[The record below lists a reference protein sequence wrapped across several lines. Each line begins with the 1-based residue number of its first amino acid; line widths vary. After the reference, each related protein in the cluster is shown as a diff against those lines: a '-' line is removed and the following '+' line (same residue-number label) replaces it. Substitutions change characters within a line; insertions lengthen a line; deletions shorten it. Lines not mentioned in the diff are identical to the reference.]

1 MKRKVITN
9 LSSTSNPFGPATS
22 QSGLTS
28 SLQFEEAVV
37 VDVIVNNDHSDYS
50 KDGYNVGAVKFR
62 FLNSNFYRPDES
74 LNWAFPVDS
83 NISEYPLINEIVYV
97 FQALNRF
104 YYMKKFNVANRPTTQ
119 PFFGLNDEA
128 QPAETS
134 SENIKNIRSAQAS
147 PVKPSTAKPAKLG
160 KYFKD
165 LPTIQRLKH
174 LEGDL
179 VFEGRSGQSIRF
191 GTSWLDG
198 TTNDVTK
205 KPFKS
210 STTDQSP
217 NLLMRIGPSASGA
230 RTVPGPFGLTVED
243 INADASSI
251 WMVSDQIVPLRMAT
265 KDSKIHALSTTAFP
279 KTLSDNQII
288 INSDRIVLNSKK
300 DKLIGSSANGIHWM
314 TLQDYTTDVDGN
326 HTTWTNKIRADRVL
340 EDWRLVVGKTLTL
353 SAQENVIQIGG
364 KNHSI
369 FAGTNLSLVG
379 NKIFIGTANSTEE
392 PLVLGKTLKEFLTQ
406 LIEILVQEP
415 LILMTGAPGSP
426 SAQNPMRVSKLKQL
440 SSTYL
445 SGNAKILSLD
455 NFTVKKNDS
464 PQNAQTIGSYQEG

>member
-9 LSSTSNPFGPATS
+9 TVSISNPFGPSTS
-22 QSGLTS
+22 QSGHTTS
-28 SLQFEEAVV
+28 EQFEEAVI
-37 VDVIVNNDHSDYS
+37 VDVIVNNEHSDYS

-74 LNWAFPVDS
+74 LNWAFPLDS
-83 NISEYPLINEIVYV
+83 NISEYPLLNEVVYV

-119 PFFGLNDEA
+119 PFFGLNEEA
-128 QPAETS
+128 QPIDTP

-147 PVKPSTAKPAKLG
+147 PVKPSSSKPAKLG

-179 VFEGRSGQSIRF
+179 IFEGRSGQSIRF
-191 GTSWLDG
+191 GTSWLDA

-210 STTDQSP
+210 SVTDQSP
-217 NLLMRIGPSASGA
+217 NLIMRIGPSPDVA

-243 INADASSI
+243 INVDASSL

-265 KDSKIHALSTTAFP
+265 KDSKIHALSTSTFP
-279 KTLSDNQII
+279 KSLTGNQII

-300 DKLIGSSANGIHWM
+300 DKIIGSSMNGIHFM
-314 TLQDYTTDVDGN
+314 TLQDYTVDVDGN
-326 HTTWTNKIRADRVL
+326 HITWTNKNRRDRVAQ
-340 EDWRLVVGKTLTL
+340 DWKLSVG
-353 SAQENVIQIGG
+353 N
-364 KNHSI
+364 
-369 FAGTNLSLVG
+369 NLSLVG
-379 NKIFIGTANSTEE
+379 KKVFIGTTDSMDE
-392 PLVLGKTLKEFLTQ
+392 PLVLGETLKQFLTQ
-406 LIEILVQEP
+406 LLEILVQEP
-415 LILMTGAPGSP
+415 LILMTGSPGSP
-426 SAQNPMRVSKLKQL
+426 SSQNPARIAKLKQL

-445 SGNAKILSLD
+445 AGQAKILSLD
-455 NFTVKKNDS
+455 NFTVKQNKS
-464 PQNAQTIGSYQEG
+464 PIVGSYQEG